1 MTIAAPLPRF
11 GIVAEGVT
19 DQAVLK
25 NILIGTFAEDGEEPD
40 VRPIQPPPR
49 DSRKDSPDPPGGW
62 GLVLRFFTAGEHRKA
77 LQAVDYL
84 VIHID
89 TDVSEQTGYDVPWR
103 EGGRELTIDELAA
116 RVAAKIEGLI
126 GPDLLAAH
134 GHRFLFA
141 IAVHSI
147 ECWLLPLLYDD
158 NRATK
163 ISGCLAA
170 ANEARRRR
178 NEAPLSKPSRAGES
192 KDHRA
197 YDAVSRAY
205 LKRKNLDAGGK
216 KNRSLGLFLEKL
228 TTLEAARANAASAA
242 EPTEALSPPRPSQ
255 QIPEE
260 LPSQRRAEEP
270 ALSPETDSSGVP
282 SSS

>member
-1 MTIAAPLPRF
+1 MTTAAPLPRF
-11 GIVAEGVT
+11 GVVAEGVT

-25 NILIGTFAEDGEEPD
+25 NILIGAFTEEGEEPD

-49 DSRKDSPDPPGGW
+49 DARKDTADPPGGW
-62 GLVLRFFTAGEHRKA
+62 SLVFRFFTAGEHRKA
-77 LQAVDYL
+77 LQTVDYL

-89 TDVSEQTGYDVPWR
+89 TDVSEQAGYDVPWR
-103 EGGRELTIDELAA
+103 EAGRELTVDELAA

-141 IAVHSI
+141 LAVHSI

-158 NRATK
+158 NRSAK

-178 NEAPLSKPSRAGES
+178 NEAPLSKPVRGGES

-197 YDAVSRAY
+197 YDSVSRPY
-205 LKRKNLDAGGK
+205 LKRKRLVQGGE
-216 KNRSLGLFLEKL
+216 KNRSLGIFLEKL
-228 TTLEAARANAASAA
+228 AAVVPRTASVATDVEPAAPPSSSQ
-242 EPTEALSPPRPSQ
+242 PSPPRSD
-255 QIPEE
+255 
-260 LPSQRRAEEP
+260 EP
-270 ALSPETDSSGVP
+270 PHGR
-282 SSS
+282 

>member
-1 MTIAAPLPRF
+1 MTVMLRF
-11 GIVAEGVT
+11 GIVAEGIT
-19 DQAVLK
+19 DQAVLR
-25 NILIGTFAEDGEEPD
+25 NILIGTFAGEGEEPD
-40 VRPIQPPPR
+40 VRPIKPPPR
-49 DSRKDSPDPPGGW
+49 AVQKDSPDPPGGW
-62 GLVLRFFTAGEHRKA
+62 GLVFKFFREGEHHRA
-77 LQAVDYL
+77 LQDVDYL

-103 EGGRELTIDELAA
+103 EAGRELTVDELAA

-126 GPDLLAAH
+126 GSDFLAAH

-197 YDAVSRAY
+197 YDAVSRGY
-205 LKRKNLDAGGK
+205 LKRKKLLQGSSE
-216 KNRSLGLFLEKL
+216 NRSLGLFVA
-228 TTLEAARANAASAA
+228 TLAAIESRPANVGSDVEAAARSSSS
-242 EPTEALSPPRPSQ
+242 PSSPPP
-255 QIPEE
+255 PEE
-260 LPSQRRAEEP
+260 PPHGR
-270 ALSPETDSSGVP
+270 
-282 SSS
+282 